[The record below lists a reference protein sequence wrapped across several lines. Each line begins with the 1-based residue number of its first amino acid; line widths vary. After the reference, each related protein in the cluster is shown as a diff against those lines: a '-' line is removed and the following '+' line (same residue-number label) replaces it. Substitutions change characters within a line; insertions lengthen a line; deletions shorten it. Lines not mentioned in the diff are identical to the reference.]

1 MADTMQY
8 KPIPGLN
15 ESNLNKIIE
24 ISNKEL
30 AEKSYV
36 DAAVSNVTVDTT
48 NLATKGELGTKV
60 DKVLGKGLSTEDF
73 TTEYKN
79 KLEGLNNVTDEQ
91 ISTAVNKYM
100 QEHPVSGGALTAEQ
114 EAKLNEVDNKVD
126 KVLGKGLSTEDF
138 TTEYKNKLEGL
149 NNVTDE
155 QISTAVNKYMQEH
168 PIQSG
173 ATAEQAAQIQANKND
188 ISELKTINNIG
199 LKSKYG
205 TLGRWYEKVIDNV
218 PCLISINMGSEL
230 YFKVSNTK
238 NVTLNFKNGDRTTAI
253 CYKINNN
260 AYIRRI
266 IDATNRIE
274 ITGLSKTKEYIIKIK
289 IEDILETNRT
299 WNNDAGVI
307 FTGVTLDEGGIFF
320 KYKPQGKKKV
330 LWLGDSITAGILVRG
345 GNQPESG
352 GASINY
358 CALFCEAMNMDDIR
372 IAFGYTGIMQ
382 AVPTSVPSG
391 VPDAFGYINWI
402 NSNNYDY
409 FEDIPDY
416 IFVNYGTNDSL
427 YNSDTAQFIT
437 KYTEYIED
445 LHNKF
450 PNSEIICIIPFG
462 QYYAEH
468 IRTAVSNIN
477 YITLCETDGWTTLS
491 GIHPNADESVILS
504 AKLVEWF
511 KNNITSNNGESQ
523 PIAVQSVTIEP
534 STLSLKVGE
543 STQLTANITPSNAS
557 NKSVIWKSSTSKVS
571 VDTQGLVTANSVGES
586 IITCT
591 TLDGNHQNSCTITVI
606 ENPGIVSIDT
616 IATSIGVTNKNP
628 EISGDYSTFTIDN
641 LFKSSNNGTYVLDI
655 PDTTSETTT
664 ATSNYF
670 TCVGEAGFDSN
681 TNDKVLSL
689 SKYTYRDAASC
700 KIKIKTSIAGSTYQ
714 EFNTNVVFAE
724 GEMPYVT
731 APVKDEYKQKIKKTI
746 INGTENLTFRRTET
760 QDFIQAHV
768 FHVDIDYTLG
778 EIVGCKNASVVPNE
792 CTTSK
797 VSLRLP
803 IPLMTD
809 ASVDSAKSYL
819 QVHNV
824 EIYTY
829 VAN

>member
-1 MADTMQY
+1 
-8 KPIPGLN
+8 
-15 ESNLNKIIE
+15 
-24 ISNKEL
+24 
-30 AEKSYV
+30 
-36 DAAVSNVTVDTT
+36 
-48 NLATKGELGTKV
+48 
-60 DKVLGKGLSTEDF
+60 
-73 TTEYKN
+73 
-79 KLEGLNNVTDEQ
+79 
-91 ISTAVNKYM
+91 
-100 QEHPVSGGALTAEQ
+100 
-114 EAKLNEVDNKVD
+114 
-126 KVLGKGLSTEDF
+126 
-138 TTEYKNKLEGL
+138 
-149 NNVTDE
+149 
-155 QISTAVNKYMQEH
+155 
-168 PIQSG
+168 
-173 ATAEQAAQIQANKND
+173 
-188 ISELKTINNIG
+188 
-199 LKSKYG
+199 
-205 TLGRWYEKVIDNV
+205 
-218 PCLISINMGSEL
+218 MGSEL
-230 YFKVSNTK
+230 YFKVSNTE

-260 AYIRRI
+260 AYMRSI

-274 ITGLSKTKEYIIKIK
+274 ITGLSKIKEYIIKIK
-289 IEDILETNRT
+289 IEDIRENNKI

-345 GNQPESG
+345 GNQPASG

-382 AVPTSVPSG
+382 AVPTNVPSG

-534 STLSLKVGE
+534 SILSLKVGE

-557 NKSVIWKSSTSKVS
+557 NKSVLWESSTSKVS

-606 ENPGIVSIDT
+606 ENPDIVSIDT
-616 IATSIGVTNKNP
+616 IATSIGVTTNKQT
-628 EISGDYSTFTIDN
+628 ISGDYSTFTIKG
-641 LFKSSNNGTYVLDI
+641 LFMISNNEHYVLDI
-655 PDTTSETTT
+655 PDTTSENTT
-664 ATSNYF
+664 AT
-670 TCVGEAGFDSN
+670 
-681 TNDKVLSL
+681 
-689 SKYTYRDAASC
+689 
-700 KIKIKTSIAGSTYQ
+700 
-714 EFNTNVVFAE
+714 
-724 GEMPYVT
+724 
-731 APVKDEYKQKIKKTI
+731 
-746 INGTENLTFRRTET
+746 
-760 QDFIQAHV
+760 
-768 FHVDIDYTLG
+768 
-778 EIVGCKNASVVPNE
+778 
-792 CTTSK
+792 
-797 VSLRLP
+797 
-803 IPLMTD
+803 
-809 ASVDSAKSYL
+809 
-819 QVHNV
+819 
-824 EIYTY
+824 
-829 VAN
+829 